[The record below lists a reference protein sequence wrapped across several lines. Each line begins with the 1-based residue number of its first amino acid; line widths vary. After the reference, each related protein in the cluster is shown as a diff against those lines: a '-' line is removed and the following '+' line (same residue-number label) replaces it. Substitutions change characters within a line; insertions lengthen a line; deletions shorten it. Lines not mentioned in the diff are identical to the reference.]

1 MSSDIRVGLRLL
13 WKDKAFTLTALLT
26 LALCIGANTALFSV
40 VHNVLLRPLPVPESD
55 RIVQM
60 GNAYPGAGVG
70 AALGTSSG
78 VPDYYDRLRETDVFE
93 EQALYNGRNASI
105 DQNGTPIRVRVT
117 QATPSFFRL
126 LRVGPAL
133 GRAFTEQDGE
143 VGNEKKVILSYAFWQ
158 SQFGGAP
165 DAVGKDIRLD
175 GQPYTVVGVMPKG
188 FYFLNPEVMLWRPL
202 AFTAQQKS
210 DEQRHSNNFQNIA
223 RLKPGATIARAQQ
236 QIDALNK
243 RNLDLFPQLKPLLI
257 NAGFH
262 TTVTLL
268 QETLVREIR
277 ATLYLMWGGAL
288 FVLLIGCVNVANL
301 SLVRSRARLK
311 ELATRLALG
320 AGRARVARQLIV
332 ESVIVTLLAAAAGLI
347 VGYGAL
353 RLLGTLN
360 IQELP
365 RGEEIRL
372 DGVVVAYT
380 LGTAAVI
387 GFVLGLI
394 PVASV
399 LPANLNVVLRDEG
412 RSGTSGR
419 GARTL
424 RRALVV
430 AQVGFAFV
438 LLIGAGL
445 LFASFRRVLAVDPG
459 FKADGVMTA
468 AISLP
473 RARYTDDT
481 ALIRFTHE
489 ALDRLRALP
498 GVSAAGA
505 TDTIPFGG
513 NHNDSVIFAEGYQM
527 KPGESVISPN
537 AVDVTPGYFEAMGV
551 RLLRGR
557 FFDQRDAPIEQKT
570 TAIGG
575 RPNGAYSVIVDETL
589 ANRFW
594 PGQDPIGRRM
604 YKPNDIKELTAI
616 TEKTVFFTVVGV
628 IADIKL
634 RDLTEAKKSVGAYFF
649 PMDQDTSAGMTFA
662 IRTAVDPLSLTSAV
676 RGALNGLDREL
687 PVFDTQTMDQRM
699 EKSLVSRRS
708 PVVLSLVFGVVALL
722 LSAIGIYGVLAYL
735 VTQRRREIGIR
746 IALGSSARS
755 IFELVLREGL
765 LLIIGGFVLGAV
777 GALAL
782 RKSLESQLFGVNATD
797 PLVLVAVTGLL
808 AAVAVVACALPARR
822 ATRID
827 PIIALAE

>member
-13 WKDKAFTLTALLT
+13 WKDKAFTLTAALT

-40 VHNVLLRPLPVPESD
+40 VHNVLLRPLPVPESE
-55 RIVQM
+55 RIVLM
-60 GNAYPGAGVG
+60 GNAYPGAGPEAAVG
-70 AALGTSSG
+70 RSSG

-93 EQALYNGRNASI
+93 EQAVYNGANQSI
-105 DQNGTPIRVRVT
+105 DQGGTPIRVRVSRV
-117 QATPSFFRL
+117 TPSFFRL

-133 GRAFTEQDGE
+133 GRTFGEEDGE
-143 VGNEKKVILSYAFWQ
+143 VGNDKKVVLSYALWQ
-158 SQFGGAP
+158 SQFGGDP
-165 DAVGKDIRLD
+165 SAVGKELRIDS
-175 GQPYTVVGVMPKG
+175 QPLTVIGIMPKG
-188 FYFLNPEVMLWRPL
+188 FYFLNPNVMLWRPI

-210 DEQRHSNNFQNIA
+210 DEQRHSNNFQNIG
-223 RLKPGATIARAQQ
+223 RLKPGASIQRAQQ
-236 QIDALNK
+236 QIDALNT
-243 RNLDLFPQLKPLLI
+243 RNLEKFPSLKQLLI

-262 TTVTLL
+262 TTVVPL
-268 QETLVREIR
+268 QETVVRDVKP
-277 ATLYLMWGGAL
+277 TLYLMWGGAL

-332 ESVIVTLLAAAAGLI
+332 ESVILTLVAAAAGLVI
-347 VGYGAL
+347 GYGAL
-353 RLLGTLN
+353 RLLGTLS

-380 LGTAAVI
+380 VGIAAAI

-399 LPANLNVVLRDEG
+399 LPARLTLVLREES

-430 AQVGFAFV
+430 AQVAFAFV
-438 LLIGAGL
+438 LLVGAGL
-445 LFASFRRVLAVDPG
+445 LFASFRQILAVQPG
-459 FKADGVMTA
+459 FNADGVLTA
-468 AISLP
+468 SVSLP
-473 RARYTDDT
+473 RARYKDDQ
-481 ALIRFTHE
+481 ALVGFTHE
-489 ALDRLRALP
+489 ALARLRALP
-498 GVSAAGA
+498 GVSAVGA

-513 NHNDSVIFAEGYQM
+513 NNSDSVIFAEGYQM
-527 KPGESVISPN
+527 KPGESPISPA
-537 AVDVTPGYFEAMGV
+537 AVDITPGYFEAMGV
-551 RLLRGR
+551 KLVRGR
-557 FFDQRDAPIEQKT
+557 LFDERDRFIEART
-570 TAIGG
+570 TSVGG
-575 RPNGAYSVIVDETL
+575 RPNGAYSIIIDETL
-589 ANRFW
+589 AKRFW
-594 PGQDPIGRRM
+594 PGQDPVGRRM
-604 YKPNDIKELTAI
+604 YKPNDIKDLTAI
-616 TEKTVFFTVVGV
+616 TERTVFYTVVGV

-634 RDLTEAKKSVGAYFF
+634 HDLTEAKKSVGAYFF
-649 PMDQDTSAGMTFA
+649 PMDQDTSTSMTFA
-662 IRTAVDPLSLTSAV
+662 MRTAVDPLSLTSAV
-676 RGALNGLDREL
+676 RNALGGLDREL

-708 PVVLSLVFGVVALL
+708 PVVLSLVFGGVALL

-782 RKSLESQLFGVNATD
+782 RKSLESQLFGVSASD
-797 PLVLVAVTGLL
+797 PLVLAAVIGLL

-827 PIIALAE
+827 PIVALAE